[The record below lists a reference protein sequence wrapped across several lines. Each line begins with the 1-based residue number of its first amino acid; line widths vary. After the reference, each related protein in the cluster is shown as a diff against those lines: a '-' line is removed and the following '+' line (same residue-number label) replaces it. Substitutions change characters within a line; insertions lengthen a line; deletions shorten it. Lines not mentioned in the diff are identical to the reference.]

1 MDDVTI
7 SWITCAHR
15 EEAEKIAEALVKEK
29 IVACVNIIPG
39 VTSIFSWEE
48 KVCREEEFLL
58 MVKSVS
64 ANQNALIEK
73 VKTLH
78 SYSTPEIIS
87 VPVQSG
93 NPDYLRWVMD
103 VVK

>member
-15 EEAEKIAEALVKEK
+15 EEAEMIAETLVKEK

-39 VTSIFSWEE
+39 ITSIFFWEE

-64 ANQNALIEK
+64 TNQNALLEK

-78 SYSTPEIIS
+78 SYSTPEVIS

>member
-15 EEAEKIAEALVKEK
+15 EEAEKIAEELVKEK

-39 VTSIFSWEE
+39 VTSLFSWEE

-73 VKTLH
+73 VKALH
-78 SYSTPEIIS
+78 SYSTPEVIS

-93 NPDYLRWVMD
+93 NPDYLRWVLD

>member
-1 MDDVTI
+1 MDDVMI

-15 EEAEKIAEALVKEK
+15 EEAEKIAETLVQEK

-39 VTSIFSWEE
+39 VTSIFFWEG
-48 KVCREEEFLL
+48 KICREEEVLL

-64 ANQNALIEK
+64 TNQEGLIEK
-73 VKTLH
+73 VKELH
-78 SYSTPEIIS
+78 SYSTPEVIS

-93 NPDYLRWVMD
+93 NPGYLQWVMD
-103 VVK
+103 VTK